1 MDLNKQSLIDGLN
14 SDLAGEY
21 AAIIQY
27 THYAATVT
35 GPFRESLRTMFM
47 TEVAD
52 EQRHAQYLADQIAFM
67 GGTPTTA
74 PRPVPAAGTPKE
86 MLRRI
91 LESEERAVKDYNE
104 RIGQAED
111 YGDTGLKVALEGQV
125 SDETN
130 HEHEVSRMLSG
141 WPD

>member
-1 MDLNKQSLIDGLN
+1 MALDKQALIDGLN

-27 THYAATVT
+27 IHYAATVT

-47 TEVAD
+47 AEVPD
-52 EQRHAQYLADQIAFM
+52 EQRHAQYLADQIAFL

-91 LESEERAVKDYNE
+91 LEAEERAVKDYNE
-104 RIGQAED
+104 RIKQAEA
-111 YGDTGLKVALEGQV
+111 YGDTGLKVALENQV

-130 HEHEVSRMLSG
+130 HQQEVSRMLAG